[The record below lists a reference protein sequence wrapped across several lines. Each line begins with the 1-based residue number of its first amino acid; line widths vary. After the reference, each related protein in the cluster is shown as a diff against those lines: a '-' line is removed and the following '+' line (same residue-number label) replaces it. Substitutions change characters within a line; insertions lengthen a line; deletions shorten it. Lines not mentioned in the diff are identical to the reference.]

1 MASTSRRNGAG
12 DGRLRRRCLRMQ
24 PDTEKGNTAMFAIWN
39 KPTARDGMRGRS
51 AQEIIAKLR
60 QAESF
65 MAQGHTGIEVAQ
77 ALGLMKALYQDQQSQ
92 GAAQKA
98 AGTTRIEELQAENA
112 RLRRKVADLVLD
124 KRILQELTKGNW

>member
-1 MASTSRRNGAG
+1 
-12 DGRLRRRCLRMQ
+12 MQ
-24 PDTEKGNTAMFAIWN
+24 PDAEKGNTAMFAIWN
-39 KPTARDGMRGRS
+39 RPPAKDGMRGRS

-77 ALGLMKALYQDQQSQ
+77 ALGLMEALYQDQQSQ
-92 GAAQKA
+92 GAAQQA